1 MSGCSGPAVTPVCCH
16 RCFLRLDDAFTLPV
30 TTWAFDDGQLLGQEF
45 SIIAPTWTAPLL
57 RAHRRASLGAAGRHP
72 WGWRRIQARRSTCLL
87 LLAVQRRRVESLVL
101 GALSSSPVH
110 RALVLVLGTNIAVL
124 LDCSSRLDSVAF
136 LTFLLTYLLP
146 RKYTRYMYNDDPLR
160 QRRPHTRTSQ
170 VTKVTHTQTLLHSK
184 AGRAG
189 RIGLRGGR
197 RRALTQWG
205 RSRL

>member
-124 LDCSSRLDSVAF
+124 LDCSKSSRQCSLPY
-136 LTFLLTYLLP
+136 LLTT
-146 RKYTRYMYNDDPLR
+146 KAAVYTDAAHIADG
-160 QRRPHTRTSQ
+160 
-170 VTKVTHTQTLLHSK
+170 V
-184 AGRAG
+184 
-189 RIGLRGGR
+189 IGLK
-197 RRALTQWG
+197 Q
-205 RSRL
+205 RSLAANDPTE